1 MVLLIGVG
9 WCANIYEM
17 VTQYFRAMLYVLQ
30 HMMVLVGEICN
41 NRAGNMDFFV
51 LAMCKIVLDDF
62 GKLGGNRVYMQEI
75 YAIEI
80 DKLVHGDIDVGN
92 TAQIWMLG

>member
-1 MVLLIGVG
+1 MGIGLHSRMLG
-9 WCANIYEM
+9 DIYVM
-17 VTQYFRAMLYVLQ
+17 IAQYFRATLYILY
-30 HMMVLVGEICN
+30 HTMVVGGEICN
-41 NRAGNMDFFV
+41 NRAGHMDFFV